1 MLVNHVCLSDPAE
14 IFGEYMN
21 IGCDREKRNSW
32 QKLRAELKA
41 ELMPSGQAEIETE
54 CMIEKNGVYNISCAF
69 FL

>member
-1 MLVNHVCLSDPAE
+1 M
-14 IFGEYMN
+14 YMN